1 MQLQSDV
8 AQVSVERPKELE
20 STARGAAMLAGVG
33 AGLFSDGAD
42 AAKMLKIER
51 TFEVRMDE
59 ADRCR
64 RLAAWQDAVRRARS
78 TP

>member
-1 MQLQSDV
+1 
-8 AQVSVERPKELE
+8 
-20 STARGAAMLAGVG
+20 MLAGVG

-59 ADRCR
+59 AGRCR